1 MPAVRLADRRAQFGQ
16 NVRCCAGFSDACI
29 TKPSMRS
36 HEGVREAPRH
46 EIAGRKG
53 LGIAAAIYGDLRR
66 AIVWF
71 REVGTTDALHFDGL
85 ISRGERAPPALGSG
99 LAWRRRSQDVGRQFS
114 YSSRSNVPFSRVGGR
129 GSGLGGGPVLS
140 FSKQIN
146 YIAIALPTC
155 ARARIVNSIIS
166 FIRAARPE
174 RAR

>member
-1 MPAVRLADRRAQFGQ
+1 M
-16 NVRCCAGFSDACI
+16 
-29 TKPSMRS
+29 
-36 HEGVREAPRH
+36 
-46 EIAGRKG
+46 
-53 LGIAAAIYGDLRR
+53 
-66 AIVWF
+66 
-71 REVGTTDALHFDGL
+71 
-85 ISRGERAPPALGSG
+85 
-99 LAWRRRSQDVGRQFS
+99 RRRHWDQVWRGGGDRKTLGDNFHTPPGLTSLF
-114 YSSRSNVPFSRVGGR
+114 PEFGGR